1 MDMTDGTLRLESNEH
16 MTPQAYQN
24 AYDTAVAE
32 LSQIAAT
39 FEELRARKNLIDNV
53 IRALQPFFASGEET
67 MARMSAV
74 TEAED
79 QPALAETAA
88 TEAGAPEA
96 YSFEDVPSP
105 LPDIA
110 ETGGDPFQRRVKSSF
125 RLRGLAMQRSF

>member
-1 MDMTDGTLRLESNEH
+1 MTDGTLRLESNEE

-24 AYDTAVAE
+24 AYDTALAE
-32 LSQIAAT
+32 LTEIAAT
-39 FEELRARKNLIDNV
+39 FEALRARKSLVENV
-53 IRALQPFFASGEET
+53 IHALQPFFASDEQPTANMAAVMEGEEQRVV
-67 MARMSAV
+67 A
-74 TEAED
+74 EA
-79 QPALAETAA
+79 AA
-88 TEAGAPEA
+88 TEPAPAEA